1 MPSVAGGYDFPA
13 DPKHSALDQ
22 PVIWSPLANPAV
34 LMLGATPDFLTPS
47 PAALSVDLVDVI
59 CGPEGAYGACRAGD
73 GVQYVILA
81 DTDADAQTAIILPL
95 DGDLPDRL
103 EAILRL
109 WHMLA
114 TKPVRRD
121 PRMTPYQ
128 RRRFRLMMQAADGN
142 ANHATYR
149 EIAIAIYGR
158 SVFGPSRGRHRLCG
172 HLSSPLSDLPPRSS
186 MAAIMTSCAIVE
198 NPDADARLGVRIS
211 PRRSSS
217 SPMPTL
223 LRHRAHDTPLIVS
236 GILHNHGG
244 PRPMRPDLAALPPR
258 YLRTKEAATSSASQ
272 RARWKSTGLRERD
285 LPITSSAAA
294 SSIRS
299 RIWRPG
305 LRAERLPPRPIRVDR
320 SSWQN
325 LCR

>member
-1 MPSVAGGYDFPA
+1 MMSSVAGGYDFPA

-81 DTDADAQTAIILPL
+81 DTDADAQPAIILPL

-114 TKPVRRD
+114 AKPARRD

-142 ANHATYR
+142 ADHATYR
-149 EIAIAIYGR
+149 EIAVAIYGEDR
-158 SVFGPSRGRHRLCG
+158 VRAEPWKTSALRASV
-172 HLSSPLSDLPPRSS
+172 
-186 MAAIMTSCAIVE
+186 IV
-198 NPDADARLGVRIS
+198 LVR
-211 PRRSSS
+211 
-217 SPMPTL
+217 
-223 LRHRAHDTPLIVS
+223 
-236 GILHNHGG
+236 
-244 PRPMRPDLAALPPR
+244 
-258 YLRTKEAATSSASQ
+258 
-272 RARWKSTGLRERD
+272 
-285 LPITSSAAA
+285 SAAA
-294 SSIRS
+294 FID
-299 RIWRPG
+299 G
-305 LRAERLPPRPIRVDR
+305 GYQDLLRRRRKP
-320 SSWQN
+320 
-325 LCR
+325 